1 MLGPYVSG
9 PHEPS
14 IVIVE
19 DDPDLQALLVQSLA
33 LQGFRVEAAGS
44 ALELYRILGQR
55 KVDAVIVDLG
65 LPDLDGM
72 EIARFLRQQTAIGII
87 AITANTAPDTRLR
100 FFENG
105 ADLFFAKPIDC
116 RELAVA
122 ARGLIQRLR
131 ATSTPAHPDAGVT
144 AIPAPAPVPVP
155 ESRGPHWLVDNGG
168 WTISA
173 PGGQPMHLSAK
184 EMRLVT
190 ILCRSPGEP
199 VIREVLHDAL
209 GYANNLDGDRA
220 LEALVRR
227 LRSKLKLVGDDT
239 TPIQTVHGA
248 GYLFSAPVVIR

>member
-1 MLGPYVSG
+1 MLGPSVSS

-14 IVIVE
+14 ILIVE
-19 DDPDLQALLVQSLA
+19 DDPDLQVLLVQSLA
-33 LQGFRVEAAGS
+33 LQGFRVEAIGS

-55 KVDAVIVDLG
+55 KVDAVILDLG

-131 ATSTPAHPDAGVT
+131 AISAPAYPDPAVT
-144 AIPAPAPVPVP
+144 VKPVPAPTPVP
-155 ESRGPHWLVDNGG
+155 ESQEPHWLIDNGG

-184 EMRLVT
+184 EMCLVT
-190 ILCRSPGEP
+190 ILCRSPGKP
-199 VIREVLHDAL
+199 VLREVLYDAL
-209 GYANNLDGDRA
+209 GYVNNLDGDRA

-227 LRSKLKLVGDDT
+227 LRGKLKLARDDT
-239 TPIQTVHGA
+239 TPIQTVHGS